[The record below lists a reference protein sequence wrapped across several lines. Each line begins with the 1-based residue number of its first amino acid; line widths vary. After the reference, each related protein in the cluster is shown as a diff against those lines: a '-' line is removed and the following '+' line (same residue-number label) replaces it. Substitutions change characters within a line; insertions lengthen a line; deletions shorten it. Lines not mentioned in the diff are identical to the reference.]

1 MSIVSLIMSMLL
13 LLPMRACSSAR
24 HTFDLASY
32 SKLQDAEK
40 TNLVYDTVDHIKGFP
55 MTNMGTKTSSEI
67 TSSATLDMSTS
78 QVMKKQGLIGKQRSM
93 LESESSHDKMAK
105 KASDAN
111 EGEGVEDAVVMDYVA
126 PHRKFPIHNQH

>member
-1 MSIVSLIMSMLL
+1 
-13 LLPMRACSSAR
+13 
-24 HTFDLASY
+24 
-32 SKLQDAEK
+32 
-40 TNLVYDTVDHIKGFP
+40 
-55 MTNMGTKTSSEI
+55 
-67 TSSATLDMSTS
+67 
-78 QVMKKQGLIGKQRSM
+78 M